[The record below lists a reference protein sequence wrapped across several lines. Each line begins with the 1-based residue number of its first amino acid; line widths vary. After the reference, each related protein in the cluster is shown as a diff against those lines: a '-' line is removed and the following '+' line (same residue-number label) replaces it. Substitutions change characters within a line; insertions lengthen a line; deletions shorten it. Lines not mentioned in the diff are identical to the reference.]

1 MTDNKKI
8 QSILKEVESM
18 DLDNLRKA
26 FINEKDPNKQEILNA
41 LYTYAL
47 DEQQKKVI
55 NQKEF
60 VM

>member
-8 QSILKEVESM
+8 QSVLKEVESM

-47 DEQQKKVI
+47 DERQKKLI

>member
-47 DEQQKKVI
+47 DERQKKVI

>member
-41 LYTYAL
+41 LYTYVL
-47 DEQQKKVI
+47 DERQKKFI
-55 NQKEF
+55 NRKEF